1 VLLAVDIGNTNIK
14 FGLFEDTGTA
24 AGTLVHTWRSV
35 TNRRQTSDE
44 LAALVDGML
53 RVRNVAPASIARVA
67 AANVVPHLY
76 RAVTGMSHRYFN
88 CRTEFISAA
97 RQTLMPVRTQRPAEL
112 GADLIANA
120 IAAVKKYGAPAII
133 VGFGTATTFSGVDKD
148 GAFVGTA
155 IAPGIEISVDA
166 LSRRAAQ
173 LLKVELTRP
182 NHVIGKNTV
191 EALQSGIIFGF
202 AGQIEGIA
210 RRMAAELAP
219 GDPDSVTIIA
229 TGGLAPLVIDEVG
242 LIDAYEP
249 WLTLIGLRLVFE
261 RNTAD
266 S

>member
-1 VLLAVDIGNTNIK
+1 
-14 FGLFEDTGTA
+14 
-24 AGTLVHTWRSV
+24 
-35 TNRRQTSDE
+35 
-44 LAALVDGML
+44 
-53 RVRNVAPASIARVA
+53 
-67 AANVVPHLY
+67 
-76 RAVTGMSHRYFN
+76 
-88 CRTEFISAA
+88 
-97 RQTLMPVRTQRPAEL
+97 
-112 GADLIANA
+112 
-120 IAAVKKYGAPAII
+120 
-133 VGFGTATTFSGVDKD
+133 
-148 GAFVGTA
+148 
-155 IAPGIEISVDA
+155 
-166 LSRRAAQ
+166 

-229 TGGLAPLVIDEVG
+229 TGGLAPLVIDEGG